1 MAAPAVPQI
10 AEWVAPA
17 TWRTVDF
24 ISDLHL
30 QASEPATFD
39 AWCAYMAR
47 PQADAV
53 VILGDLFE
61 VWVGDDAAVP
71 GSFEAQ
77 CAQVMAATAARTP
90 VYFMHGN
97 RDFLVG
103 DTFLVQCQ
111 TTLLQ
116 DPSVL
121 TLNGERCLLTH
132 GDALCL
138 DDAPYMA
145 FRAEVRSP
153 GWQTHFLSQPLPARQ
168 TMARGLRDASEQ
180 RKRSGAPYA
189 DVDSA
194 AVRAWLSAAS
204 APQMLHGH
212 THRPADHA
220 LGGGLSRRVL
230 SDWDAKATPPRL
242 EVMQWSGGSWLR
254 DTPH

>member
-1 MAAPAVPQI
+1 MPAI

-17 TWRTVDF
+17 TWRTVEF

-30 QASEPATFD
+30 QASEAATFD
-39 AWCAYMAR
+39 AWCAYMAH

-71 GSFEAQ
+71 GSFETQ

-103 DTFLVQCQ
+103 NTFLSQCQ
-111 TTLLQ
+111 TTLLH
-116 DPSVL
+116 DPTVL
-121 TLNGERCLLTH
+121 TLAGTRCLLTH

-153 GWQTHFLSQPLPARQ
+153 EWQTHFLSRPLTARQ
-168 TMARGLRDASEQ
+168 ALARGLRDASEQ

-189 DVDSA
+189 DVNA
-194 AVRAWLSAAS
+194 AAAAAWLSAAGS
-204 APQMLHGH
+204 QQMLHGH
-212 THRPADHA
+212 THHPADHA
-220 LGGGLSRRVL
+220 VGDGLLRRVL
-230 SDWDAKATPPRL
+230 SDWDARAAPPRL
-242 EVMQWSGGSWLR
+242 EVMQWSAGRWR
-254 DTPH
+254 RYTPD